1 MTTEKREEWI
11 EEASKILKQTG
22 RLQRR
27 YNKLRLKINKAKAFH
42 LSETAAA
49 RLILSQNYQ
58 AAVINEMFCEVF
70 EHMDDKE
77 VERAFKEF
85 QKGNRQ

>member
-1 MTTEKREEWI
+1 MTNEKREEWI
-11 EEASKILKQTG
+11 EEATKILKQTG

-27 YNKLRLKINKAKAFH
+27 YERLRTMITDAKAFN

-77 VERAFKEF
+77 VERAFKAF
-85 QKGNRQ
+85 QRGRKQ